1 MSILVVLSQSRLF
14 DRACPDPVIMIAGL
28 EMEGLVLGKLFGS
41 SRVDVRGSP
50 GIEAA
55 RQPWRE
61 FSEETKRL
69 DRKEIVKTCIPQV
82 WQCS

>member
-1 MSILVVLSQSRLF
+1 M
-14 DRACPDPVIMIAGL
+14 
-28 EMEGLVLGKLFGS
+28 LFGS

-69 DRKEIVKTCIPQV
+69 DRKEIVKTCLLRSGNV
-82 WQCS
+82 HDLDSTFFCSISLTKVRTQMVSDR